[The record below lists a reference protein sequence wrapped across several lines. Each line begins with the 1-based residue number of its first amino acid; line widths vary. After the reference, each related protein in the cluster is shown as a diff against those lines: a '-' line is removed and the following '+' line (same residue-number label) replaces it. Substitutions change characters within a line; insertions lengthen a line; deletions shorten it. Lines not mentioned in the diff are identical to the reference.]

1 VVARAPESETIL
13 LLAILNDPERFSTLA
28 FVLAIFV
35 LRVLFVVLSVVLV
48 LLRLFERV
56 LILDSSVVR
65 RPKIVS
71 KILEKAFC
79 ILSRRGAALNSVL
92 DDDPLIWFI
101 EVFQSSIHCVLV
113 VWMMFVVVRTVASG
127 VVCVEPVRTVVTTG
141 SLFVNETRVP
151 IHESSIIGF
160 VRTYT

>member
-1 VVARAPESETIL
+1 MVARAPESEAIL

-48 LLRLFERV
+48 LLRLLERV

-79 ILSRRGAALNSVL
+79 MLSRRGAALNSVL
-92 DDDPLIWFI
+92 EDDPLI
-101 EVFQSSIHCVLV
+101 
-113 VWMMFVVVRTVASG
+113 
-127 VVCVEPVRTVVTTG
+127 
-141 SLFVNETRVP
+141 
-151 IHESSIIGF
+151 
-160 VRTYT
+160 